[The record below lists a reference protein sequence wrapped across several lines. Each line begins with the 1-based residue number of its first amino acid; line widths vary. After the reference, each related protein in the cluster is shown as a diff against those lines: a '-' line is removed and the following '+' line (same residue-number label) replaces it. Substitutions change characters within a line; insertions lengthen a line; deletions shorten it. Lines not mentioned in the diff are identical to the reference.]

1 MNKTVQVG
9 DTFFRMPFCATGFYV
24 EDADR
29 KTVSEC
35 RSREVAK
42 AIADMLNKTLG

>member
-9 DTFFRMPFCATGFYV
+9 DTFFRMPFRATGFYV
-24 EDADR
+24 EDADK
-29 KTVSEC
+29 KTVAEC

-42 AIADMLNKTLG
+42 ALTELLNKTFG